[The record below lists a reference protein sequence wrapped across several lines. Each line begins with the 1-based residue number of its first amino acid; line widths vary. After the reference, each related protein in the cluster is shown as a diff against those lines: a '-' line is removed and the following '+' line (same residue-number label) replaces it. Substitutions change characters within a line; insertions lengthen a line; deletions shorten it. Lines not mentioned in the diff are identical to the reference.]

1 MRLGWHSR
9 GYHPHFDTF
18 CKLQSVTFRLH
29 DSVPAEVVRQWRAE
43 LTRVSVNHDERAKL
57 QERLIRY
64 EDAGYGACHLRNP
77 QIAELVE
84 NALLQFDAERYRLPE
99 WCVMPNHVHSLIE
112 TMPGHE
118 LRRIVQ
124 SWKSFTASEA
134 NRLLRRTGSF
144 WMTDYH
150 DRYIRDERHL
160 TAVRTYIR
168 NNPVKAGLCVR
179 PDDWRFGSAWR
190 GRQWHG

>member
-9 GYHPHFDTF
+9 GYHPHFDAF
-18 CKLQSVTFRLH
+18 CKVQSVTFRLH

-43 LTRVSVNHDERAKL
+43 LSGVSGDERTKL

-77 QIAELVE
+77 KIAELVE
-84 NALLQFDAERYRLPE
+84 NALLQFDAERYRLLE

-118 LRRIVQ
+118 LGRIVQ
-124 SWKSFTASEA
+124 SWKSFTASET
-134 NRLLRRTGSF
+134 NRLLRRTGPF
-144 WMTDYH
+144 WMPDYH
-150 DRYIRDERHL
+150 DRYVRDERHL
-160 TAVRTYIR
+160 RAVRAYIR
-168 NNPVKAGLCVR
+168 NNPVKARLCVR
-179 PDDWRFGSAWR
+179 PGKWRFGSAWR